1 MMDPLQAACFGDW
14 PEIDEDD
21 TPAIAPP
28 KLSKGSPVPV
38 TVRMLQDQSAWPATT
53 PAILPSRQQVV
64 IRESGPAREVSSP
77 FTAKW
82 TQAVPQ
88 PSRGSFLRQGIA
100 TASAFGG

>member
-1 MMDPLQAACFGDW
+1 MDPLQAAGFGDW

-28 KLSKGSPVPV
+28 KLSKGTSLPV
-38 TVRMLQDQSAWPATT
+38 TVRMLQEQTAWPVAT

-64 IRESGPAREVSSP
+64 VRESGPARESPSP
-77 FTAKW
+77 FTTKW
-82 TQAVPQ
+82 TQAVP
-88 PSRGSFLRQGIA
+88 PSSRGSFLRQGIA